1 MQPLGHRVATTSTD
15 AKVMLWNFTDSL
27 TRSWASLAEAEP
39 EDVPGAA
46 DYAPSVSDAEMDAL
60 DDEGSH
66 DDDDDDDAR
75 SSSTRGSAASPS
87 APSTVQA
94 APAAAAAAAA
104 SAVQPADLAAAGNSA
119 SPSGSASY
127 VSSDD
132 AQSDSDMEDG
142 TAPLAVTLTAIPPAS
157 CPLLAVLDTQ
167 SISGVRTARWSAC
180 GTVLAVSAERVLQG
194 GSVHEIQL
202 WKLARVISHAQ
213 PVLTEPPLV
222 YESWRIS
229 GQCRNEC
236 HKSDI
241 TALAWSSCGTKL
253 ASASLDG
260 SIAVW
265 SVSDVLEDNAVMST
279 PIGLRPDFKVRSS
292 HKGGVYSLVWRPDGQ
307 MLASMGNEDRTI
319 QVWSIP
325 RQGAVLA
332 ACDEPFAGTP
342 SHMAARHIDWAPDGT
357 ALLAAAACTAESYS
371 ACVIQV
377 HQLTAGI
384 TLAAKQHMP
393 SRRSAAT
400 AAAWLPE
407 SRQDTQRQQLLHT
420 VALGNQRGDIALY
433 RVGQPDPVVLLDAAL
448 DGPIISLQWARR
460 QPYGAKPSS
469 ALWPDAPEAWQ
480 NAAVLLAA
488 TPASGVVMI
497 SLAPSVVGQLCARD
511 IVQPPE
517 VLARA
522 ERMQDLARK
531 LWATPLPSTE
541 VEPEPDMA
549 SNAAAEHHTPVR
561 VLQPRRRS
569 AAGSA
574 TIAAATAGSAGPAL
588 SSAAPGPAALPAW
601 SMQLPAMLA
610 PAAQRDLA
618 SLFESRMPASPASS
632 AVLTAPPAEAAPVQ
646 GLCTPA
652 QLLHLPAMPDQFTW
666 TTSAVPQVM
675 SRTFA
680 AGHAH
685 TKVPC
690 HTLLRWPGSTPGAVL
705 TTCVRGRVSHV
716 CASAQLLLAGCAEGR
731 LHWLHALS
739 GAAACAPLQLGA
751 PVAKVF
757 TSTLA
762 QAGGQQAALA
772 ITADGVCRLWLL
784 SQPEYGAAAA
794 QPLAVCTCSLWP
806 ALAILAATVRESSGS
821 APSATAVAEIGVHC
835 HSGLITP
842 VVQLVAQGS
851 NSQAPT
857 AITLAWNAAAAL
869 WSPIASVVPDAP
881 IDCLA
886 VRSWVE
892 MPRMGMTWGRPAH
905 AAGSFS
911 LVWGTDRAAI
921 AAGALPASSTLHE
934 AAASAYALVQ
944 ACAPTGANSTGV
956 EHMELRVST
965 ALLALGELDSAQLQ
979 AGLQDVAMSVAYM
992 SQAAALCS
1000 GLTASLPAPD
1010 AAVIMDRAKL
1020 CVHEMARR
1028 ICSALLGELP
1038 ARRVALLHSAM
1049 AALGKA
1055 AQPEPELSRAWAGP
1069 TASSVSRGVDAEWR
1083 GFLAQVLGMQAR
1095 QAGLIG

>member
-27 TRSWASLAEAEP
+27 TRSWSSLAGAEP

-46 DYAPSVSDAEMDAL
+46 DYAASVSDAEMDAS
-60 DDEGSH
+60 DEEGSVN
-66 DDDDDDDAR
+66 DDDAQ
-75 SSSTRGSAASPS
+75 SSCTRGSAASSS
-87 APSTVQA
+87 APTTAQA
-94 APAAAAAAAA
+94 APAA
-104 SAVQPADLAAAGNSA
+104 SHAVQPADLAAAGKSVP
-119 SPSGSASY
+119 PSGSASHA
-127 VSSDD
+127 SSDD
-132 AQSDSDMEDG
+132 AQSDSDMDDSA
-142 TAPLAVTLTAIPPAS
+142 APLAVTLTAIPPAS

-265 SVSDVLEDNAVMST
+265 SVSDVLEDNAVMSA
-279 PIGLRPDFKVRSS
+279 PISVRPDFKVRSS
-292 HKGGVYSLVWRPDGQ
+292 HKAGVFSLGWRPDGQ

-407 SRQDTQRQQLLHT
+407 SRGDTQRQQPLHT

-460 QPYGAKPSS
+460 QPYGAKPSG
-469 ALWPDAPEAWQ
+469 ALWPDAPDAWQ

-497 SLAPSVVGQLCARD
+497 SLAPSVVGQLCVRD
-511 IVQPPE
+511 IVQPPD

-522 ERMQDLARK
+522 ERMQDLAGK
-531 LWATPLPSTE
+531 LWAAPLPSTE
-541 VEPEPDMA
+541 VEAEPDMA

-569 AAGSA
+569 AGGS
-574 TIAAATAGSAGPAL
+574 TAAAGPAGGPAL

-601 SMQLPAMLA
+601 SMQLPALLA

-618 SLFESRMPASPASS
+618 SLFEPRAPVPPPSG

-652 QLLHLPAMPDQFTW
+652 QLLHMPAMPDQFTW
-666 TTSAVPQVM
+666 TTSGVPQVM

-690 HTLLRWPGSTPGAVL
+690 HTLLRWPGGTPGVVL

-731 LHWLHALS
+731 LHWLHTRS

-784 SQPEYGAAAA
+784 GHPEYGTAAA

-806 ALAILAATVRESSGS
+806 ALAMLAATVRESSGS
-821 APSATAVAEIGVHC
+821 APSATAVAEVGVHC
-835 HSGLITP
+835 NAGLVTP

-857 AITLAWNAAAAL
+857 AMTLAWNAAAAL

-886 VRSWVE
+886 VRSWLE
-892 MPRMGMTWGRPAH
+892 MPRMGMTWGRPAG
-905 AAGSFS
+905 AASSFS

-921 AAGALPASSTLHE
+921 TAGALPASSTLHE
-934 AAASAYALVQ
+934 AAASAHALVQ

-979 AGLQDVAMSVAYM
+979 AGLQDVAMSVSYM

-1028 ICSALLGELP
+1028 ICSALLGEPP
-1038 ARRVALLHSAM
+1038 ARRVALLHSAI

-1069 TASSVSRGVDAEWR
+1069 TANSVSRGVDAEWR